1 MTNNIGNLSLTKEER
16 SRLKNYVITA
26 KKHNLNKNERREL
39 IIQFEQARLG
49 TPDFDLETAIMSNAN
64 VTFHQQLTGGA
75 PIDEYPATW
84 EKYKE
89 MCKILGVDNLATE
102 SELKTDFNDEALRQ
116 QARTINKRLLSPE
129 DSIAGS
135 FLPRYIVRRMGKYR
149 VPLLANCARY
159 QGPFSKQQ
167 AEGWLKNVMEFSVT
181 FRDYVNQENQE
192 RLART
197 GELCQT
203 ALQEQNYTRHSM
215 SDVLNVLYQVLDTN
229 EISNSDNIIAEVLK
243 IYEPSNSK
251 NQKEEEFDRNT
262 PLKLVREGIT
272 NLAGRY
278 GGITHTYTVRKNAIG
293 ELHELADRWSAA
305 YVRLKQAN
313 PEEKKLMAKVAYELV
328 NDYDPIV
335 RANAVNIL
343 MLTDGENALPIYKRM
358 AKDPNPLVRE
368 TLVTH
373 LPSYLPDFEE
383 SHKIAKQIIKD
394 EKHQYRHK
402 DLTEKY
408 ETYIKMGIKR
418 AEDMAKC

>member
-1 MTNNIGNLSLTKEER
+1 MGNT
-16 SRLKNYVITA
+16 
-26 KKHNLNKNERREL
+26 
-39 IIQFEQARLG
+39 
-49 TPDFDLETAIMSNAN
+49 N
-64 VTFHQQLTGGA
+64 VTFHQQLTGGT

-89 MCKILGVDNLATE
+89 ICETLGVDNFATE

-129 DSIAGS
+129 DSIASS
-135 FLPRYIVRRMGKYR
+135 FLPRYVVRHMDKYR

-167 AEGWLKNVMEFSVT
+167 AECWFKDVMEFSVT
-181 FRDYVNQENQE
+181 FRDHVSQENGK
-192 RLART
+192 RFMTTAT
-197 GELCQT
+197 LCQS

-215 SDVLNVLYQVLDTN
+215 NDVLNVLYQVLDTN
-229 EISNSDNIIAEVLK
+229 EISNYDDIMAEALK
-243 IYEPSNSK
+243 IYEPSNSE
-251 NQKEEEFDRNT
+251 NQEKKDFDRNT

-272 NLAGRY
+272 NLARRY
-278 GGITHTYTVRKNAIG
+278 GGITHTYTVRRNAIG

-305 YVRLKQAN
+305 HVRLEQAN
-313 PEEKKLMAKVAYELV
+313 PEENKLMAKVAYELV

-343 MLTDGENALPIYKRM
+343 MVTDGENALPIYKRM
-358 AKDPNPLVRE
+358 AKDPNKLVRE

-383 SHKIAKQIIKD
+383 GHKIAKQIID
-394 EKHQYRHK
+394 NEKHAYRHK
-402 DLTEKY
+402 CLVEKY
-408 ETYIKMGIKR
+408 QTSIKMGIER
-418 AEDMAKC
+418 AEKIT